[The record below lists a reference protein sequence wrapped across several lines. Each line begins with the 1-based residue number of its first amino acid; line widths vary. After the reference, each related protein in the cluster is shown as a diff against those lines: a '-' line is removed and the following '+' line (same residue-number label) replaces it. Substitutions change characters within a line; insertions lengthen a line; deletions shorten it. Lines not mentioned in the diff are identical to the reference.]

1 MRRRAAILAVLAL
14 AAPACASSD
23 RELHSALLAER
34 LETMT
39 IITRAEVNREP
50 PGSPSRAVLRLW
62 RAVQFRNPVDALAHV
77 SPPPKPKELSN
88 FEGFIV
94 AQGAEAAA
102 TTKPRILD
110 VKQSGSH
117 AQVLVEFV
125 RHRKVG
131 DQVRSHVTGRLTAE
145 LVHGRTG
152 WLVLWRKASD
162 QLAEA
167 IS

>member
-14 AAPACASSD
+14 AAPGCASSD
-23 RELHSALLAER
+23 SELHRDLLAER
-34 LETMT
+34 LQAMT
-39 IITRAEVNREP
+39 IITRAELTREP
-50 PGSPSRAVLRLW
+50 AGSPSRAVLRLW

-77 SPPPKPKELSN
+77 SPQPTPKELRN

-102 TTKPRILD
+102 ATKPRILD

-117 AQVLVEFV
+117 AQVLVEFI

-131 DQVRSHVTGRLTAE
+131 DQIRSRVTGRLTAE
-145 LVHGRTG
+145 LVRGRTG